1 MATTLFP
8 PVVPVN
14 QPTQILSSTFNL
26 FFNTSSFNNL
36 KDIAAIQISIK
47 NMNGSN
53 ILAAKGKQESSG
65 KEVSTTSAP
74 YGIHQIETNNIMSS
88 SNMYYVSLAKE
99 LITDIKINT
108 VYKIQFRFVSS
119 GIEKTVAS
127 VDIQFP
133 SWISENQ
140 SSFSEWSE
148 VSLIEFT
155 SLPQLTSSLNPQS
168 RILDLSVDIKYTNTS
183 DEIEKYRFKLGSLD
197 WEDWQIAEDKEKITY
212 RFKDELE
219 NNKEYKIYIQYIT
232 HKGYHY
238 QPTNPLADFTTKFI
252 NYDLPED
259 VSLSVTA
266 EEDLGRIM
274 IKIGNLTKMTY
285 TKGGESKSYLN
296 SQGLLHL
303 QVLRTSSESAYS
315 KWETIRDCSLLVQQ
329 SEGYDF
335 FAWADTTIS
344 ASVWYKYGFIFIS
357 PDGDESVLY
366 NGGEPILCYFEDI
379 FLDNISD
386 SLKIRFDPDITNMKY
401 VVNEQVTNTLGNQYP
416 VVYRS
421 GDTKYRQFTINGTIS
436 SDSNTIEVRNA
447 IPLSSVL
454 GHSNK
459 ETVAS
464 STFYNN
470 FYSEDIIKAK
480 VGEQNYESQ
489 YIKKHTIRN
498 NVNNYIYEKEFR
510 DKVTDLLY
518 KNDVKLFRSLTEGNI
533 LVKLTGVTLTPNKT
547 LSRMIYTFSA
557 TATEVAADTVENY
570 NKYNILNSNEIKGH
584 YEYVLKIADKAIRF
598 ADGKMI
604 PNYTANSV
612 LTKEVE
618 TTDQLKLYLIWVEDK

>member
-1 MATTLFP
+1 ML
-8 PVVPVN
+8 
-14 QPTQILSSTFNL
+14 
-26 FFNTSSFNNL
+26 
-36 KDIAAIQISIK
+36 
-47 NMNGSN
+47 
-53 ILAAKGKQESSG
+53 
-65 KEVSTTSAP
+65 
-74 YGIHQIETNNIMSS
+74 
-88 SNMYYVSLAKE
+88 
-99 LITDIKINT
+99 
-108 VYKIQFRFVSS
+108 
-119 GIEKTVAS
+119 
-127 VDIQFP
+127 
-133 SWISENQ
+133 
-140 SSFSEWSE
+140 
-148 VSLIEFT
+148 
-155 SLPQLTSSLNPQS
+155 
-168 RILDLSVDIKYTNTS
+168 
-183 DEIEKYRFKLGSLD
+183 
-197 WEDWQIAEDKEKITY
+197 
-212 RFKDELE
+212 LE
-219 NNKEYKIYIQYIT
+219 NK
-232 HKGYHY
+232 
-238 QPTNPLADFTTKFI
+238 
-252 NYDLPED
+252 
-259 VSLSVTA
+259 
-266 EEDLGRIM
+266 
-274 IKIGNLTKMTY
+274 
-285 TKGGESKSYLN
+285 
-296 SQGLLHL
+296 
-303 QVLRTSSESAYS
+303 
-315 KWETIRDCSLLVQQ
+315 
-329 SEGYDF
+329 
-335 FAWADTTIS
+335 
-344 ASVWYKYGFIFIS
+344 
-357 PDGDESVLY
+357 
-366 NGGEPILCYFEDI
+366 
-379 FLDNISD
+379 
-386 SLKIRFDPDITNMKY
+386 
-401 VVNEQVTNTLGNQYP
+401 NQYP

-421 GDTKYRQFTINGTIS
+421 GNTKYRQFTINGTIS

-454 GHSNK
+454 GHSNN
-459 ETVAS
+459 ETTAS